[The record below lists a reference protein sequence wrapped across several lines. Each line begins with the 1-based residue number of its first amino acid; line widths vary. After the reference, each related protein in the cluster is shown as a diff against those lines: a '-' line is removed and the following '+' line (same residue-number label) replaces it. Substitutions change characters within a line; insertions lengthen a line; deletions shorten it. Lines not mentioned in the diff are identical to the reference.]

1 MSTYSAGMMS
11 VPYLF
16 IETQN
21 TARLLAD
28 GLSVLEAKEKVLSD
42 NLYQMNSAYRAE
54 RYFNAIVKR
63 LKALPSDL
71 LPSIAQGDVTQA
83 KLLLVVAIACTD
95 LLFFEFLHQVFR
107 PALNMGSKTLDNA
120 DINLF
125 FHQKRRESVLVAGWA
140 DSTIRKL
147 RSSFLSVLSGAGL
160 LNRTRAPRTIIP
172 GYLPESII
180 KQLIDADLSIYLAS
194 VLGDAY
200 VS

>member
-28 GLSVLEAKEKVLSD
+28 GLSVQESKEKVLSD

-71 LPSIAQGDVTQA
+71 LPSIAQGDVAQA
-83 KLLLVVAIACTD
+83 KLLLVVAIARTD

-107 PALNMGSKTLDNA
+107 PALNVGSKTLDNVE
-120 DINLF
+120 INLF
-125 FHQKRRESVLVAGWA
+125 FDQKRRESVLVAGWA
-140 DSTIRKL
+140 ESTVQHL
-147 RSSFLSVLSGAGL
+147 RSSFIRVLSEAGL
-160 LNRTRAPRTIIP
+160 LDRTRAPRTIIP
-172 GYLPESII
+172 GYLPEAIV

>member
-16 IETQN
+16 VESQN

-28 GLSVLEAKEKVLSD
+28 GLSVQEAKEKVLSE

-54 RYFNAIVKR
+54 RYFNAIIKR
-63 LKALPSDL
+63 LEALPGNL
-71 LPSIAQGDVTQA
+71 LLTIAQGDLAQA

-107 PALNMGSKTLDNA
+107 PALNIGSKTLDNA
-120 DINLF
+120 EINLF
-125 FHQKRRESVLVAGWA
+125 FDQKARESALVAGWA
-140 DSTIRKL
+140 ESTIRHLK
-147 RSSFLSVLSGAGL
+147 SSFTKVLKEAGL
-160 LNRTRAPRTIIP
+160 LDRTRAPRTIIP
-172 GYLPESII
+172 GFLSEGTI
-180 KQLIDADLSIYLAS
+180 KQLINAGLSAYLAS